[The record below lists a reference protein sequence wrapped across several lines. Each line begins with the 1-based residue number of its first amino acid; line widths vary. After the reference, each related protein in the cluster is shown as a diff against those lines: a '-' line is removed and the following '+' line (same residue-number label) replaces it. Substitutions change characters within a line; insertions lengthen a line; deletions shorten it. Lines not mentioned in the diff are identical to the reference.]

1 MTTSTA
7 TPLASSTRPYQ
18 GTVVPAAGVYDL
30 DQAHTT
36 VEFVARHLM
45 ITKVRGRFATFSGS
59 VNVAEVPEESSVE
72 VTIDAASIQTSQ
84 EQRDAH
90 LRSADFFDAEK
101 YPTLTFKSTAV
112 ELDGDNWKVTGALTV
127 RDVTRPVV
135 LDLEFDGANT
145 TPWGTQAVAFSAST
159 EIDREDWGLT
169 YNQTLEAGGVVVGK
183 KVRIELNVEAVLRQ
197 ESQDQEVGAA

>member
-1 MTTSTA
+1 MTTGTIN
-7 TPLASSTRPYQ
+7 TGTREYK
-18 GTVVPAAGVYDL
+18 GAVVPAPGVYDV

-59 VNVAEVPEESSVE
+59 HNVAEVPEDSSVE
-72 VTIDAASIQTSQ
+72 VSIDAASIQTSQ
-84 EQRDAH
+84 EQRDEH
-90 LRSADFFDAEK
+90 LRGADFFEVEK

-112 ELDGDNWKVTGALTV
+112 EFDGDGWNVTGDLTV

-135 LDLEFDGANT
+135 LQVEFDGANT
-145 TPWGTQAVAFSAST
+145 TPWGTQAIAFSAST

-169 YNQTLEAGGVVVGK
+169 YNQALETGGVVVGK
-183 KVRIELNVEAVLRQ
+183 KVRIELNVEAILRQ
-197 ESQDQEVGAA
+197 AQQEGAA

>member
-1 MTTSTA
+1 MTTTVTTNAA
-7 TPLASSTRPYQ
+7 TREYKGA
-18 GTVVPAAGVYDL
+18 VVPAPGVYDL

-59 VNVAEVPEESSVE
+59 LNVAEVPEESSVE
-72 VTIDAASIQTSQ
+72 VTIDASSVQTSQ

-90 LRSADFFDAEK
+90 LRSADFFEVDK
-101 YPTLTFKSTAV
+101 YPNLTFKSTSV
-112 ELDGDNWKVTGALTV
+112 KLDGDGWKVTGDLTV

-135 LDLEFDGANT
+135 LDVEFDGANT
-145 TPWGTQAVAFSAST
+145 TPWGTQAIAFSAST

-169 YNQTLEAGGVVVGK
+169 YNQALETGGVVVGK
-183 KVRIELNVEAVLRQ
+183 KVRIELNVEAILRQ
-197 ESQDQEVGAA
+197 QQEAGAA

>member
-1 MTTSTA
+1 MTTTT
-7 TPLASSTRPYQ
+7 TP
-18 GTVVPAAGVYDL
+18 GTTSIREYKGAVVPAPGVYDL

-36 VEFVARHLM
+36 VEFIARHLM
-45 ITKVRGRFATFSGS
+45 ITKVRGRFNSFSGT
-59 VNVAEVPEESSVE
+59 VTVAEVPEESSVD
-72 VTIDAASIQTSQ
+72 VTIDASSVATGQD
-84 EQRDAH
+84 QRDAH
-90 LRSADFFDAEK
+90 LRSADFFETDK

-112 ELDGDNWKVTGALTV
+112 ELEGDDWKVTGDLTI

-135 LDLEFDGANT
+135 LNVEFDGANI
-145 TPWGTQAVAFSAST
+145 TPWGTQAVAFSAAT

-169 YNQTLEAGGVVVGK
+169 YNQALETGGVVVGK